1 MNKPLPKFDTD
12 EAVEAFIEHA
22 DLTEYDLTGLSQ
34 MQFEFQPK
42 SRSVTMRLPEQ
53 LYTAIKDKATKSGI
67 PYQRLI
73 RKILEDA
80 VVSHK

>member
-12 EAVEAFIEHA
+12 EAAEAFIEHA